1 MELMKKIILYFLVI
15 GFTVNVDAQEL
26 LCNIRVNSSQV
37 QTSDRKVFQT
47 MQTAIYEF
55 INNKKWTTTNVQN
68 EERIECTIMINI
80 SKQISNDEFE
90 GSIQI
95 QSTRPIFGTSYKS
108 TLFNYLDNNFRFK
121 YVEYQ
126 SLEFSDNTHMSNL
139 TSVLAFYVNIILG
152 LDYATFSEE
161 GGNEYFNIAQRIV
174 SNAQNTPEPG
184 WKAFESDKNRYW
196 LAEDLMDSRYSNFH
210 MCMYRYHRSGLD
222 KLSEEPDDARY
233 EITESI
239 ESLKSIYRNNPSAFI
254 LKVFFDAKSDE
265 IINIYSEAY
274 PNEKA
279 RIVKTLVEIDPANSS
294 DYQAITQSSEGGR

>member
-1 MELMKKIILYFLVI
+1 
-15 GFTVNVDAQEL
+15 
-26 LCNIRVNSSQV
+26 
-37 QTSDRKVFQT
+37 
-47 MQTAIYEF
+47 
-55 INNKKWTTTNVQN
+55 
-68 EERIECTIMINI
+68 MINI

-126 SLEFSDNTHMSNL
+126 SLEFSDVTHMSNL

-174 SNAQNTPEPG
+174 NNAQNAPEPG

-196 LAEDLMDSRYSNFH
+196 LAEDLMDSRYSDFH

-222 KLSEEPDDARY
+222 KLAEEPDDARY

-265 IINIYSEAY
+265 IINIYSEAF

-279 RIVKTLVEIDPANSS
+279 RIVKTLAEIDPANSS